1 MCKVLSFYWPA
12 RPALSSQLR
21 CAPSIGRGDRGRAR
35 RGTGRPSRRQQRTGQ
50 MPSRFRLV
58 TTLYIENSYPKW
70 CPATMP
76 RKGIHPL
83 MRSMTVVLRN
93 GSSFQACT
101 ALNRKTPWKMQMVRR
116 WH

>member
-1 MCKVLSFYWPA
+1 
-12 RPALSSQLR
+12 
-21 CAPSIGRGDRGRAR
+21 
-35 RGTGRPSRRQQRTGQ
+35 